1 MNRPIPKNLLKVAIK
16 EVVHLLQLRHM
27 LTEKMMGEYIAGVDV
42 YLAQVRE
49 ASKED
54 VKKYQ
59 VEIKNMSTFTCSLNG
74 TLQILEKIS
83 GRNNDYDI
91 HVH

>member
-1 MNRPIPKNLLKVAIK
+1 
-16 EVVHLLQLRHM
+16 M

-59 VEIKNMSTFTCSLNG
+59 VEIINMSTFTCSLNG
-74 TLQILEKIS
+74 TLQILEKNIS
-83 GRNNDYDI
+83 LRFVMFHSVNMYI
-91 HVH
+91 S

>member
-16 EVVHLLQLRHM
+16 EVVYLLQLRHM

-59 VEIKNMSTFTCSLNG
+59 VEIMIMTFTCSLNI
-74 TLQILEKIS
+74 TNL
-83 GRNNDYDI
+83 RTHDY
-91 HVH
+91 

>member
-59 VEIKNMSTFTCSLNG
+59 VEIINIIFWYRPIHPDNLVFLNQNKVIFYY
-74 TLQILEKIS
+74 TT
-83 GRNNDYDI
+83 
-91 HVH
+91 

>member
-59 VEIKNMSTFTCSLNG
+59 VEIINMSTFTCSLNG
-74 TLQILEKIS
+74 TLQILEKNI
-83 GRNNDYDI
+83 R
-91 HVH
+91 

>member
-1 MNRPIPKNLLKVAIK
+1 MNRPIPTNLLKVAIK

-59 VEIKNMSTFTCSLNG
+59 VEIINMSTFTCSLNG
-74 TLQILEKIS
+74 TLEILEKNI
-83 GRNNDYDI
+83 R
-91 HVH
+91 

>member
-1 MNRPIPKNLLKVAIK
+1 MNRPIPTNLLKVAIK

-59 VEIKNMSTFTCSLNG
+59 VEIINMSTFTCSLNG
-74 TLQILEKIS
+74 TSEILEKNI
-83 GRNNDYDI
+83 R
-91 HVH
+91 

>member
-1 MNRPIPKNLLKVAIK
+1 
-16 EVVHLLQLRHM
+16 
-27 LTEKMMGEYIAGVDV
+27 MMGEYIAGVDV

-59 VEIKNMSTFTCSLNG
+59 VEIINMSTFTCSLNG

-83 GRNNDYDI
+83 SRNNDYDI